1 MNWIAPSEK
10 DAATDTLEKRLWA
23 AADQFRANSG
33 LKSQEYSA
41 PVLGLIF
48 LRFAEVRFAAQRGK
62 LEKGESSAR
71 RGSRVDDPAAYHAD
85 GILYLPAEAR
95 FDYLLN
101 LPEAKDIGAKVN
113 SAMRD
118 IEKQNPQLAGV
129 LPKTYNL
136 FTSTL
141 LKELLKKV
149 SEIPASMDY
158 DAFGRIYEYF
168 LGEFAMS
175 EGQGGGEFYT
185 PSSIV
190 RLLTEVIEPYHGRI
204 LDPACGSG
212 GMFVSSARFV
222 AEHKRNPSAAAPT
235 PSSPALLPAGEG
247 SGHYRGGY
255 DFSGLKKRARELRQ
269 KQTPAEELLWEL
281 LRDRQCCELK
291 FRRQH
296 QFGDYLL
303 DFYCHEMKLAVEL
316 DGEPHNTAIR
326 QKKDAARDAYLKSQ
340 GVTSLRFENRVV
352 FEDVEKI
359 FNAIAAHVSLPS
371 PAGRRAG
378 DEGAPP
384 DFSGDP
390 ARELSIHGVEKTDET
405 GRLCRLNLAVHGLE
419 GEIKHGGNINSYYD
433 NPFDACGAS
442 IEPST
447 RPVGHP
453 SPSGRR
459 DGDEGHEIERHGR
472 FDFVLA
478 NPPFN
483 VNAVDKERLKDSVGP
498 GRRFP
503 FGLPRTDNAN
513 YLWIQLFY
521 SALNDKGRAG
531 FVMANS
537 ASDARSSEQ
546 DIRKQLIENRAVDVM
561 VAVGPNMFYTVT
573 LPCTLWF
580 FDKGKASPCK
590 TPSTR
595 PVGHPSPS
603 GRRAGDEGGAPNR
616 ANTVL
621 FIDARHVYRQIDRAH
636 REWTPAQIGFLAN
649 LVRLYRGEA
658 LDFTLGGDEA
668 KAKVAEIFGGTRSV
682 ASASYKDIPG
692 LCRAA
697 SLKEIE
703 AQGWSLNPGRYV
715 GVAAGEAVSDED
727 FKEQLETLNEEL
739 ETLNAAARELEATI
753 ASNVTEILEA

>member
-1 MNWIAPSEK
+1 MIWIAPSEK
-10 DAATDTLEKRLWA
+10 DAANDALEKRLWD

-33 LKSQEYSA
+33 LKAQEYSA

-48 LRFAEVRFAAQRGK
+48 LRFAEVRFAAQRAK
-62 LEKGESSAR
+62 LEKASASAR
-71 RGSRVDDPAAYHAD
+71 RGSRVDEPAAYHAE

-101 LPEAKDIGAKVN
+101 RPEAENIGAKVN
-113 SAMRD
+113 AAMRD
-118 IEKQNPQLAGV
+118 IEKHNPQLAGV

-141 LKELLKKV
+141 LKELLKRV
-149 SEIPASMDY
+149 SEIPASLDY

-222 AEHKRNPSAAAPT
+222 SEHKKNPAA
-235 PSSPALLPAGEG
+235 
-247 SGHYRGGY
+247 
-255 DFSGLKKRARELRQ
+255 
-269 KQTPAEELLWEL
+269 
-281 LRDRQCCELK
+281 
-291 FRRQH
+291 
-296 QFGDYLL
+296 
-303 DFYCHEMKLAVEL
+303 
-316 DGEPHNTAIR
+316 
-326 QKKDAARDAYLKSQ
+326 
-340 GVTSLRFENRVV
+340 
-352 FEDVEKI
+352 
-359 FNAIAAHVSLPS
+359 
-371 PAGRRAG
+371 
-378 DEGAPP
+378 
-384 DFSGDP
+384 
-390 ARELSIHGVEKTDET
+390 ELSIHGVEKTDET

-433 NPFDACGAS
+433 DPHDA
-442 IEPST
+442 T
-447 RPVGHP
+447 
-453 SPSGRR
+453 
-459 DGDEGHEIERHGR
+459 GR

-483 VNAVDKERLKDSVGP
+483 VNAVDKERLKDMVGP

-513 YLWIQLFY
+513 YLWIQLFH
-521 SALNDKGRAG
+521 SALNEKGRAG

-546 DIRKQLIENRAVDVM
+546 ELRRQLIESRAVDVM
-561 VAVGPNMFYTVT
+561 VAVGPNLFYTVT

-580 FDKGKASPCK
+580 FDKGKGKSARKESQ
-590 TPSTR
+590 
-595 PVGHPSPS
+595 
-603 GRRAGDEGGAPNR
+603 D
-616 ANTVL
+616 TVL
-621 FIDARHVYRQIDRAH
+621 FIDARHIYRQVDRAH

-668 KAKVAEIFGGTRSV
+668 RAKLEEIFGAATGKSLNSQPSTINYR
-682 ASASYKDIPG
+682 DIAG

-697 SLKEIE
+697 TLKEIE

-739 ETLNAAARELEATI
+739 ETLNAQAQDLEQTI
-753 ASNVTEILEA
+753 ASNVAEILEA